1 MEAFM
6 KHEVLSLDFWQK
18 TTIYGDKNFPCGTI
32 GCDAL
37 NVPAEVLDKLAVYCS
52 LLNALLGT
60 FNAGCGDPALLPAA
74 RESVKQMAELLKDVK
89 PFSYVELPNAAE
101 RIDRVFSEESLV
113 NANAYTAAFG
123 ISSATALADPQYEAG
138 RKHLRI
144 LAMLGNLYYS
154 LGEYQRTMTAF
165 AEKLNAPE
173 FKRTPENIATL
184 FGRCFPEIENF
195 AEGDSWMAM
204 TNATLQYTT
213 VQRPD
218 CMTPIIVKRMLYITF
233 VGMFRSDLY
242 EGLCA
247 GHAPKKCRTCGRWF
261 LTINARPTKYCGS
274 YAPGDKQHRS
284 CRQVGNLKGRK
295 ERERAKDHPHIA
307 LYKKRMNSINRRIK
321 RNRIDPELAKL
332 MKKLSKDKMQKAEQS
347 VRYANGKYIQEM
359 ELDALEAEA
368 RALL

>member
-1 MEAFM
+1 
-6 KHEVLSLDFWQK
+6 VL
-18 TTIYGDKNFPCGTI
+18 
-32 GCDAL
+32 
-37 NVPAEVLDKLAVYCS
+37 
-52 LLNALLGT
+52 
-60 FNAGCGDPALLPAA
+60 
-74 RESVKQMAELLKDVK
+74 
-89 PFSYVELPNAAE
+89 
-101 RIDRVFSEESLV
+101 SEESLD
-113 NANAYTAAFG
+113 NANAYTAAFE
-123 ISSATALADPQYEAG
+123 ISSVTALADPQYESG

-173 FKRTPENIATL
+173 FKRTPENIAAL
-184 FGRCFPEIENF
+184 FGKCFPEIENF

-213 VQRPD
+213 VQRPG
-218 CMTPIIVKRMLYITF
+218 CMTPIIVKRMLYVTF

-242 EGLCA
+242 EGLCV

-261 LTINARPTKYCGS
+261 LTINARPTKYCDG
-274 YAPGDKQHRS
+274 YAPGDKRHRS

-295 ERERAKDHPHIA
+295 ERELAEDNPSVE
-307 LYKKRMNSINRRIK
+307 LYKKRLDSINHRLRRK
-321 RNRIDPELAKL
+321 NADKPLGKM
-332 MKKLSKDKMQKAEQS
+332 MKKLAKDKMQRAKHS
-347 VRYANGKYIQEM
+347 VSYANGKYIQEM

>member
-1 MEAFM
+1 
-6 KHEVLSLDFWQK
+6 
-18 TTIYGDKNFPCGTI
+18 
-32 GCDAL
+32 
-37 NVPAEVLDKLAVYCS
+37 
-52 LLNALLGT
+52 
-60 FNAGCGDPALLPAA
+60 
-74 RESVKQMAELLKDVK
+74 
-89 PFSYVELPNAAE
+89 
-101 RIDRVFSEESLV
+101 
-113 NANAYTAAFG
+113 
-123 ISSATALADPQYEAG
+123 
-138 RKHLRI
+138 
-144 LAMLGNLYYS
+144 MLGNLYYS

-218 CMTPIIVKRMLYITF
+218 CMTPIIVKRMLYVTF

-261 LTINARPTKYCGS
+261 LTINARPTKYCNG
-274 YAPGDKQHRS
+274 YAPGDKRHRS

-295 ERERAKDHPHIA
+295 ERELAEDHPYVA
-307 LYKKRMNSINRRIK
+307 LYDTRMNSIDHRLD
-321 RNRIDPELAKL
+321 RNSTGPALAKM
-332 MKKLSKDKMQKAEQS
+332 MKKLAKDKMQRAKSS
-347 VRYANGKYIQEM
+347 VDYANGKYIQEM

>member
-1 MEAFM
+1 M

-18 TTIYGDKNFPCGTI
+18 MTIYGDKSFPCGTI

-89 PFSYVELPNAAE
+89 PFSYVELSNAAE
-101 RIDRVFSEESLV
+101 RIDRVLSEESLD
-113 NANAYTAAFG
+113 NANAYTAAFE
-123 ISSATALADPQYEAG
+123 ISSVTALADPQYESG

-173 FKRTPENIATL
+173 FKRTPENIAAL
-184 FGRCFPEIENF
+184 FGKCFPEIENF

-213 VQRPD
+213 VQRPG
-218 CMTPIIVKRMLYITF
+218 CMTPIIVKRMLYVTF

-242 EGLCA
+242 EGLCV

-261 LTINARPTKYCGS
+261 LTINARPTKYCDG
-274 YAPGDKQHRS
+274 YAPGDKRHRR

-295 ERERAKDHPHIA
+295 ERELAEDNPSVE
-307 LYKKRMNSINRRIK
+307 LYKKRLDSINHRLRRK
-321 RNRIDPELAKL
+321 NADKPLGKM
-332 MKKLSKDKMQKAEQS
+332 MKKLAKDKMQRAKHS
-347 VRYANGKYIQEM
+347 VSYANGKYIQEM

>member
-1 MEAFM
+1 M

-18 TTIYGDKNFPCGTI
+18 TTIYGDKSFPCGTI

-101 RIDRVFSEESLV
+101 RIDRVFSEESLA

-261 LTINARPTKYCGS
+261 LTINARPTKYCGG

-321 RNRIDPELAKL
+321 RNRIGPELAKL

>member
-1 MEAFM
+1 M

-18 TTIYGDKNFPCGTI
+18 MTIYGDKSFPCGTI

-89 PFSYVELPNAAE
+89 PFSYVELSNAAE
-101 RIDRVFSEESLV
+101 RIDRVLSEESLD
-113 NANAYTAAFG
+113 NANAYTAAFE
-123 ISSATALADPQYEAG
+123 ISSVTALADPQYESG

-144 LAMLGNLYYS
+144 LAMLGNLYHS

-173 FKRTPENIATL
+173 FKRTPENIAAL
-184 FGRCFPEIENF
+184 FGKCFPEIENF

-213 VQRPD
+213 VQRPG
-218 CMTPIIVKRMLYITF
+218 CMTPIIVKRMLYVTF

-242 EGLCA
+242 EGLCV

-261 LTINARPTKYCGS
+261 LTINARPTKYCDG
-274 YAPGDKQHRS
+274 YAPGDKRHRS

-295 ERERAKDHPHIA
+295 ERELAEDNPSVE
-307 LYKKRMNSINRRIK
+307 LYKKRLDSINHRLRRK
-321 RNRIDPELAKL
+321 NADKPLGKM
-332 MKKLSKDKMQKAEQS
+332 MKKLAKDKMQRAKHS
-347 VRYANGKYIQEM
+347 VSYANGKYIQEM

>member
-1 MEAFM
+1 M

-18 TTIYGDKNFPCGTI
+18 TTIYGDKSFPCGTI

-60 FNAGCGDPALLPAA
+60 FNAGCGDPALLPAT

-123 ISSATALADPQYEAG
+123 ISSVTALADPQYEAG

-173 FKRTPENIATL
+173 FKRTPENIAAL
-184 FGRCFPEIENF
+184 FGKCFPEIENF

-213 VQRPD
+213 VQRPGG
-218 CMTPIIVKRMLYITF
+218 MTPIIVKRMLYVTF

-242 EGLCA
+242 EGLCV

-261 LTINARPTKYCGS
+261 LTINARPTKYCNGS
-274 YAPGDKQHRS
+274 APGDKRHRS

-295 ERERAKDHPHIA
+295 ERELAEDNPNVE
-307 LYKKRMNSINRRIK
+307 LYKKRLDSINHRLRRK
-321 RNRIDPELAKL
+321 NADKPLGKM
-332 MKKLSKDKMQKAEQS
+332 MKKLAKDKMQRSKNS
-347 VRYANGKYIQEM
+347 VDYANGNYIQEM

-368 RALL
+368 RSLL

>member
-1 MEAFM
+1 M

-18 TTIYGDKNFPCGTI
+18 MTIYGDKSFPCGTI

-89 PFSYVELPNAAE
+89 PFSYVELSNAAE
-101 RIDRVFSEESLV
+101 RIDRVLSEESLD
-113 NANAYTAAFG
+113 NANAYTAAFE
-123 ISSATALADPQYEAG
+123 ISSVTALADPQYESG

-173 FKRTPENIATL
+173 FKRTPENIAAL
-184 FGRCFPEIENF
+184 FGKCFPEIENF

-213 VQRPD
+213 VQRHG
-218 CMTPIIVKRMLYITF
+218 CMTPIIVKRMLYVTF

-242 EGLCA
+242 EGLCV

-261 LTINARPTKYCGS
+261 LTINARPTKYCDG
-274 YAPGDKQHRS
+274 YAPGDKRHRS

-295 ERERAKDHPHIA
+295 ERELAEDNPSVE
-307 LYKKRMNSINRRIK
+307 LYKKRLDSINHRLRRK
-321 RNRIDPELAKL
+321 NADKPLGKM
-332 MKKLSKDKMQKAEQS
+332 MKKLAKDKMQRAKHS
-347 VRYANGKYIQEM
+347 VSYANGKYIQEM

>member
-1 MEAFM
+1 M

-89 PFSYVELPNAAE
+89 PFSYVELPNAVE
-101 RIDRVFSEESLV
+101 RIEWVFSEESLV

-123 ISSATALADPQYEAG
+123 ISSVTALADPQYEAG

-173 FKRTPENIATL
+173 FKRTPENIAPL

-218 CMTPIIVKRMLYITF
+218 CMTPIIVKRMLYVTF

-242 EGLCA
+242 EGLCV

-261 LTINARPTKYCGS
+261 LTINASPTKYCNG
-274 YAPGDKQHRS
+274 YAPGDKRHRS

-295 ERERAKDHPHIA
+295 ERESAKDHPYIA

-332 MKKLSKDKMQKAEQS
+332 MKKLAKDKMQRAEHS

>member
-1 MEAFM
+1 MRVFETIKAAVTPM
-6 KHEVLSLDFWQK
+6 QAAEHYGLRVLPN
-18 TTIYGDKNFPCGTI
+18 GM
-32 GCDAL
+32 
-37 NVPAEVLDKLAVYCS
+37 AEVLDKLAVYCS

-89 PFSYVELPNAAE
+89 PFSYVELPNAVE
-101 RIDRVFSEESLV
+101 RIERVFSEESLV
-113 NANAYTAAFG
+113 NANAYTTAFG
-123 ISSATALADPQYEAG
+123 ISSVTALADPKYEAG

-173 FKRTPENIATL
+173 FKRTPENIAAL

-218 CMTPIIVKRMLYITF
+218 SMTPIIVKRMLYVTF

-242 EGLCA
+242 EGLCV

-261 LTINARPTKYCGS
+261 LTINARPTKYCGG
-274 YAPGDKQHRS
+274 YAPGDKRHRS

-295 ERERAKDHPHIA
+295 ERELAEDNPNVE
-307 LYKKRMNSINRRIK
+307 LYKKRLDSINHRLRRK
-321 RNRIDPELAKL
+321 NADKPLGKM
-332 MKKLSKDKMQKAEQS
+332 MKKLAKDKMQRSKNS
-347 VRYANGKYIQEM
+347 VDYANGKYIQEM

>member
-1 MEAFM
+1 M

-173 FKRTPENIATL
+173 FK
-184 FGRCFPEIENF
+184 
-195 AEGDSWMAM
+195 
-204 TNATLQYTT
+204 
-213 VQRPD
+213 
-218 CMTPIIVKRMLYITF
+218 
-233 VGMFRSDLY
+233 
-242 EGLCA
+242 
-247 GHAPKKCRTCGRWF
+247 
-261 LTINARPTKYCGS
+261 
-274 YAPGDKQHRS
+274 
-284 CRQVGNLKGRK
+284 
-295 ERERAKDHPHIA
+295 
-307 LYKKRMNSINRRIK
+307 
-321 RNRIDPELAKL
+321 
-332 MKKLSKDKMQKAEQS
+332 
-347 VRYANGKYIQEM
+347 
-359 ELDALEAEA
+359 
-368 RALL
+368 

>member
-1 MEAFM
+1 M

-18 TTIYGDKNFPCGTI
+18 MTIYGDKSFPCGTI

-89 PFSYVELPNAAE
+89 PFSYVELSNAAE
-101 RIDRVFSEESLV
+101 RIDRVLSEESLD
-113 NANAYTAAFG
+113 NANAYTAAFE
-123 ISSATALADPQYEAG
+123 ISSVTALADPQYESG

-173 FKRTPENIATL
+173 FKRTPENIAAL
-184 FGRCFPEIENF
+184 FSKCFPEIENF

-213 VQRPD
+213 VQRPG
-218 CMTPIIVKRMLYITF
+218 CMTPIIVKRMLYVTF

-242 EGLCA
+242 EGLCV
-247 GHAPKKCRTCGRWF
+247 GHAPKKCRTCGCWF
-261 LTINARPTKYCGS
+261 LTTNARPTKYCNG
-274 YAPGDKQHRS
+274 YAPGDKRNRS

-295 ERERAKDHPHIA
+295 ERELAEDHPYVA
-307 LYKKRMNSINRRIK
+307 LYETRMNSIDHRLD
-321 RNRIDPELAKL
+321 RNRTDPALAKM
-332 MKKLSKDKMQKAEQS
+332 MKKLAKDKMQRAKHS
-347 VRYANGKYIQEM
+347 VSYANGKYIQEM

>member
-1 MEAFM
+1 M

-18 TTIYGDKNFPCGTI
+18 MTIYGDKSFPCGTI

-89 PFSYVELPNAAE
+89 PFSYVELSNAAE
-101 RIDRVFSEESLV
+101 RIDRVLSEESLD
-113 NANAYTAAFG
+113 NANEYTAAFE
-123 ISSATALADPQYEAG
+123 ISSVTALADPQYESG

-173 FKRTPENIATL
+173 FKRTPENIAAL
-184 FGRCFPEIENF
+184 FGKCFPEIENF

-213 VQRPD
+213 VQRPG
-218 CMTPIIVKRMLYITF
+218 CMTPIIVKRMLYVTF

-242 EGLCA
+242 EGLCV

-261 LTINARPTKYCGS
+261 LTINARPTKYCDG
-274 YAPGDKQHRS
+274 YAPGDKRHRS

-295 ERERAKDHPHIA
+295 ERELAEDNPSVE
-307 LYKKRMNSINRRIK
+307 LYKKRLDSINHRLRRK
-321 RNRIDPELAKL
+321 NADKPLGKM
-332 MKKLSKDKMQKAEQS
+332 MKKLAKDKMQRAKHS
-347 VRYANGKYIQEM
+347 VSYANGKYIQEM

>member
-1 MEAFM
+1 M

-37 NVPAEVLDKLAVYCS
+37 NVPTEVLDKLAVYCS

-101 RIDRVFSEESLV
+101 RIDRVFSEESLA

-261 LTINARPTKYCGS
+261 LTINARPTKYCGG

>member
-1 MEAFM
+1 M

-37 NVPAEVLDKLAVYCS
+37 NVPAEVLDKLGIYCS

-89 PFSYVELPNAAE
+89 PFSYVELPNAVE
-101 RIDRVFSEESLV
+101 RIERVFSEESLV
-113 NANAYTAAFG
+113 NANAYTTAFG
-123 ISSATALADPQYEAG
+123 ISSVTALADPKYEAG

-173 FKRTPENIATL
+173 FKRIPENIAAL

-218 CMTPIIVKRMLYITF
+218 SMTPIIVKRMLYVTF

-242 EGLCA
+242 EGLCV

-261 LTINARPTKYCGS
+261 LTINARPTKYCGG
-274 YAPGDKQHRS
+274 YAPGDKRHRS

-295 ERERAKDHPHIA
+295 ERELAEDNPNVE
-307 LYKKRMNSINRRIK
+307 LYKKRLDSINHRLRRK
-321 RNRIDPELAKL
+321 NADKPLGKM
-332 MKKLSKDKMQKAEQS
+332 MKKLAKDKMQRSKNS
-347 VRYANGKYIQEM
+347 VDYANGNYIQEM

-368 RALL
+368 RSLL